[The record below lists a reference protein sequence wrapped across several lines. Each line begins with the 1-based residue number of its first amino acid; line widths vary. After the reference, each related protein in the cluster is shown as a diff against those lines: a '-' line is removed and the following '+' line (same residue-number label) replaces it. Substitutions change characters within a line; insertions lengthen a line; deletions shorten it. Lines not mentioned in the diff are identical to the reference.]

1 MDNQKVFN
9 AFKNALMIRSAE
21 EVISENYH
29 KGNMRCPTHLSI
41 GQEMV
46 PSILSCFSN
55 ENDLAVSTHR
65 SHAHYLGKGGK
76 LIKLFDELH
85 GLKTGCSGGKGGS
98 MHLTDESAGFIA
110 STAIVGNTIPIGV
123 GLAEAQKLSSDNFVT
138 YIFLGDGATEEGV
151 FYESLNYASVRNL
164 PCIFII
170 ENNEYSVY
178 THLKDRQ
185 GFLSLKKK
193 CEAFNL
199 NYIKVENHDFLFLY
213 EKWGEVLNACRD
225 NKGPS
230 VIEVLTH
237 RYLEHC
243 GPNNDDNLSYRTKKF
258 LEHWQEIDIIKLYE
272 NYLLKDNK
280 YTFDIESIKFS
291 IKEHCEKLFQ
301 ESELRHIN
309 LRK

>member
-1 MDNQKVFN
+1 M
-9 AFKNALMIRSAE
+9 
-21 EVISENYH
+21 
-29 KGNMRCPTHLSI
+29 
-41 GQEMV
+41 
-46 PSILSCFSN
+46 
-55 ENDLAVSTHR
+55 
-65 SHAHYLGKGGK
+65 
-76 LIKLFDELH
+76 
-85 GLKTGCSGGKGGS
+85 
-98 MHLTDESAGFIA
+98 
-110 STAIVGNTIPIGV
+110 
-123 GLAEAQKLSSDNFVT
+123 
-138 YIFLGDGATEEGV
+138 
-151 FYESLNYASVRNL
+151 

-178 THLKDRQ
+178 TPLKDRQ

-213 EKWGEVLNACRD
+213 EKWDEVLNACRD

-243 GPNNDDNLSYRTKKF
+243 GPNNDDNLSYRSKKF
-258 LEHWQEIDIIKLYE
+258 LDYWEAIDIIKLYE

-280 YTFDIESIKFS
+280 YSFDIESVKFT
-291 IKEHCEKLFQ
+291 IKEHCAQLFK

>member
-258 LEHWQEIDIIKLYE
+258 LDHWQEIDIIKLYE

-280 YTFDIESIKFS
+280 YSFDIESVKFT
-291 IKEHCEKLFQ
+291 IKEHCEQLFQ